1 MKRPVY
7 LIRSWEILYYKYIQV
22 LHCNSVYSPKLKK
35 KRKTKSFLL
44 VMYLC
49 ISFFSE
55 IKKTAE
61 ISLKYLYGD
70 QPRYRKAVCDVAS
83 FRKRNSI
90 ADHLLPIWNRLFLT
104 KQTEH
109 IIVEEQN
116 ILIDRCLLACN
127 FLCIWTFKQK
137 SLMTRFLIQDFKM
150 PTQTYELTMYTMLCI
165 SAVVFIFLVGAV
177 TLILKCSRLVHSAFL
192 YFIRSLNGS
201 KAEDDQHHE
210 GKVD

>member
-35 KRKTKSFLL
+35 KERPTGVSFLL

-109 IIVEEQN
+109 IIIEEQN

-127 FLCIWTFKQK
+127 FLVSEHSSRNLWWLAFWSRISKCQRRHMNWQCIQ
-137 SLMTRFLIQDFKM
+137 
-150 PTQTYELTMYTMLCI
+150 CC
-165 SAVVFIFLVGAV
+165 VFRQLF
-177 TLILKCSRLVHSAFL
+177 S
-192 YFIRSLNGS
+192 YF
-201 KAEDDQHHE
+201 
-210 GKVD
+210 